1 MKNMFLY
8 CLLFV
13 CLLALGNAAEADQAA
28 VSVDEARAMKQEL
41 RELKALVAD
50 MSAEIK
56 QQPAPRAAAPAD
68 PAAAAPC
75 YSDSDHR
82 HHGYRCYPGY
92 RNHH

>member
-1 MKNMFLY
+1 MKNIFLY
-8 CLLFV
+8 CLLFI
-13 CLLALGNAAEADQAA
+13 CLFAFGTAAAADQAA
-28 VSVDEARAMKQEL
+28 AGTDEARAMKQEL

-56 QQPAPRAAAPAD
+56 QQQAPRTAAPAA

-75 YSDSDHR
+75 YDGSYR
-82 HHGYRCYPGY
+82 QHHGYRCYPGH